1 MNWFILREQSDGFGL
16 PEEDF
21 QVLDSEVCS
30 TVFQSRNFI
39 LKTQPQGLGEAS
51 TEGEIVFALR
61 SLPGELFR
69 IDHKLHFIPRARQ
82 RRLRS
87 MAAAMDI

>member
-1 MNWFILREQSDGFGL
+1 MLNCISI
-16 PEEDF
+16 EELHF
-21 QVLDSEVCS
+21 
-30 TVFQSRNFI
+30 
-39 LKTQPQGLGEAS
+39 KPQGLGEAS

-87 MAAAMDI
+87 MAVAMDI